1 MNSGRSNRRFYYA
14 GDYKRSRV
22 KRVGTKC
29 VLDSAHPVH
38 ATMKS
43 SFKVVEVA
51 TCQEKHL
58 ICIGHCH
65 KGMLMHLCRMKD
77 FIELN
82 QIEVWTVARN

>member
-22 KRVGTKC
+22 KWVGTKC

-43 SFKVVEVA
+43 SFKVVEM
-51 TCQEKHL
+51 TTGQEEHL
-58 ICIGHCH
+58 VCIG
-65 KGMLMHLCRMKD
+65 
-77 FIELN
+77 
-82 QIEVWTVARN
+82 TVARGNVYAFV

>member
-1 MNSGRSNRRFYYA
+1 
-14 GDYKRSRV
+14 
-22 KRVGTKC
+22 
-29 VLDSAHPVH
+29 
-38 ATMKS
+38 MKS

-65 KGMLMHLCRMKD
+65 KGMFMHLCRMKD